1 MAIFKYNGYDV
12 HYIVDGDINSDKNK
26 IILLNGIMMSTRS
39 WEMFK
44 KPFSKD
50 NTLIRFDMFDQGDTS
65 KLNYNYT
72 LDLQVE
78 LLKALLEYL
87 NIEKINL
94 VGISYGA
101 SVALKFTVK
110 YQSFIEKLFLANAVS
125 KTSDWLRAIG
135 NGWNEVAK
143 SRNGEAYYNITIPY
157 IYSPLFYM
165 NKIDWMNKRKELLI
179 PIFSDPNFLD
189 AMSRLTI
196 SSENHDVNK
205 DLYNITVPTM
215 IISSEQD
222 FLTPM
227 EDQKFISERIK
238 DSELVIIPN
247 CGHASMYEKPE
258 LFVALVLGFIN
269 SGNYKYVI

>member
-44 KPFSKD
+44 EPFSKD

-65 KLNYNYT
+65 KLNHNYT
-72 LDLQVE
+72 LDIQVE

-205 DLYNITVPTM
+205 DLYNIIVPTM

-238 DSELVIIPN
+238 DSKLVIIPN

-269 SGNYKYVI
+269 SGNYEYVI